1 MGVPTFYRWLCNR
14 YPRVPKDLVDNYNDR
29 ELDLL
34 DEDQVGLDLL
44 SPNPNGEFDNLYLDM
59 NGIIHPCCH
68 PENMEQPES
77 EEIMFKCILEYI
89 DRIFYLVRPRKLIY
103 LAIDGVAPRAKINQQ
118 RSRRFK
124 SAALADLEDETYEK
138 MLKEYLEKRNDME
151 IPVRKNK
158 WDSNVIT
165 PGTEFMYKLS
175 NKIVEYIKDRVEKY
189 DAWRRIVVIFSD
201 SNVPG
206 EGEHKIME
214 FIRSQRH
221 CPGYDPNTKHVLH
234 GMDADLIMLGLTT
247 HEPNFYII
255 REIVTFYV
263 HPSNKNVPNEL
274 EEKAEGKVGLAPKVD
289 TLTKE
294 EKYMKMMRENWKP
307 LQLLQL
313 SVLREYLSHQLKFVT
328 GFDNGS
334 HIEFERCV
342 DDLVLMI
349 FFCGNDFLPNLPSIS
364 ITGGSID
371 QMILLYQK
379 LLPSLNDYLSNEGNL
394 NFHSISTFFHYL
406 SKIENET
413 FKQIYEYKRK
423 SEEYHKNKTE
433 GGNNAKYS
441 NKYDV
446 KANANNDKVRK
457 EVKCSF
463 SNGSDASN
471 YVNTAATTTIDDVN
485 AYVTVDVAKVADAVS
500 EVIANTND
508 AHVAN
513 DNNNAATTSN
523 AVNNEVDANT
533 STKEVTA
540 VTSTDQA
547 KNDSGKQGVVEGENG
562 IVNKKD
568 VEEEFMKRYEEELN
582 KLKSV
587 DEVKLSVDVTLNDPR
602 LWKEAYYRE
611 KFHLTEEDDMKAF
624 VQEVSFHYIKG
635 ICWVLRYYYQ
645 GCPSWSWYY
654 PYHYSPF
661 CSDLEFGTLYSYDQV
676 TDDLSV
682 AVENVSGDGNR
693 DGTVSMVHKADLGSA
708 SRTVG
713 DDVAHNETYEDKDSA
728 TETDINTLTTA
739 DTVTCG
745 NVVDDSTFDNTV
757 LSNEENQEKEPD
769 DAQKKGKK
777 RKKEDMVL
785 IKFDYGMP
793 LTPFQQL
800 MGVMPIRSSH
810 CIPESLRVL
819 MTDPESPLRD
829 FYPVKF
835 QEDPNGKRYKYQWVA
850 LLPFIDEE
858 KLLHYVK
865 PIEEQ
870 LSEHEKYRNRV
881 SKNIIFLTPQ
891 LRMVFINQI
900 NKTEKVTD
908 TKYGVKGDELEYYIC
923 RCTKK
928 HKSVL
933 LEGVKMPPKVLTIQ
947 DLMEEHR
954 NRGFN
959 CEVAKRTILH
969 MLSENRSKR
978 DPFGTNQPED
988 VLRDTARDYH
998 QYHNQYNPNQY
1009 TPTQMNQYGGHY
1021 QGNYRGNRH
1030 HENYRDNQYYDGQY
1044 HSSKYGGN
1052 QYQPRQY
1059 QGNQYSQ
1066 NQYQGNYQSGK
1077 YGGGQ
1082 YHRNHHQNQYGS
1094 QYRQNNHGNQYR
1106 GQQGQYG
1113 NQYQGNYRSNKHQ
1126 ENYRDNQYQSNKYH
1140 TNKYQNQYGTNGYG
1154 SGHYQG
1160 NQYGGNQHHQG
1171 YQTKYHPNH
1180 PDPYGSSSRNHA
1192 KHDQDHGNDQYA
1204 QSHVSQR
1211 YGGQHEQ
1218 NHYSQH
1224 NQHYGKS
1231 RHYDVNKSQ
1240 YQNFRNATNTL
1251 KRSANEK
1258 YY

>member
-29 ELDLL
+29 NLDLS

-77 EEIMFKCILEYI
+77 EEIMFKCIVEYI

-138 MLKEYLEKRNDME
+138 MLKEYLEKKNDME

-175 NKIVEYIKDRVEKY
+175 NKIVEYIKERVEKY

-221 CPGYDPNTKHVLH
+221 CPDYDPNTKHVLH

-247 HEPNFYII
+247 HEPNFYIL

-263 HPSNKNVPNEL
+263 HPSNKIAPKEFEL
-274 EEKAEGKVGLAPKVD
+274 EEPEGRSALAPKAD
-289 TLTKE
+289 NMSKE

-313 SVLREYLSHQLKFVT
+313 AVLREYLSHQLRFVT

-334 HIEFERCV
+334 SIDFERCV

-413 FKQIYEYKRK
+413 FKQIYEYKKK
-423 SEEYHKNKTE
+423 SEEYHKNR
-433 GGNNAKYS
+433 S
-441 NKYDV
+441 Q
-446 KANANNDKVRK
+446 
-457 EVKCSF
+457 
-463 SNGSDASN
+463 
-471 YVNTAATTTIDDVN
+471 VNPRGTTHRP
-485 AYVTVDVAKVADAVS
+485 
-500 EVIANTND
+500 E
-508 AHVAN
+508 
-513 DNNNAATTSN
+513 
-523 AVNNEVDANT
+523 NEV
-533 STKEVTA
+533 TKVT
-540 VTSTDQA
+540 DG
-547 KNDSGKQGVVEGENG
+547 GKEGVFGGENG
-562 IVNKKD
+562 SVNKD
-568 VEEEFMKRYEEELN
+568 AEEDFMKRYEEELN

-611 KFHLTEEDDMKAF
+611 KFHLTEEDDMKEF

-661 CSDLEFGTLYSYDQV
+661 CSDLEFGTLYSYDEAEEEV
-676 TDDLSV
+676 S
-682 AVENVSGDGNR
+682 APVENVSGGDNR
-693 DGTVSMVHKADLGSA
+693 GRKRGRVSMVFRGDGGIDGGFGSDFGTEAD
-708 SRTVG
+708 
-713 DDVAHNETYEDKDSA
+713 DIEHNGTCEDKDCVADTNISV
-728 TETDINTLTTA
+728 LTTV
-739 DTVTCG
+739 DTVTGENLVDG
-745 NVVDDSTFDNTV
+745 NTPDDATLTR
-757 LSNEENQEKEPD
+757 EENQEKELD
-769 DAQKKGKK
+769 DVWKEPLEEVNNKSPLDVNNKSPLDVNKKEQPEAETKGEK
-777 RKKEDMVL
+777 RKQENKAL
-785 IKFDYGMP
+785 IKFDYGTP

-810 CIPESLRVL
+810 CIPESLRGL

-865 PIEEQ
+865 PIEEK
-870 LSEHEKYRNRV
+870 LNEEEKYRNRV
-881 SKNIIFLTPQ
+881 SKNIIFLTQQ

-900 NKTEKVTD
+900 NRTEKVTD
-908 TKYGVKGDELEYYIC
+908 DMYGAKGEEMEYYIC
-923 RCTKK
+923 KCSKK

-933 LEGVKMPPKVLTIQ
+933 LVGAKIPPKVLTIQ
-947 DLMEEHR
+947 DLMEEQR

-969 MLSENRSKR
+969 MLSEGRSNR
-978 DPFGTNQPED
+978 DPFGMNQPEG

-998 QYHNQYNPNQY
+998 QYHNQYSTNQY
-1009 TPTQMNQYGGHY
+1009 TPTQMNQFGNHY
-1021 QGNYRGNRH
+1021 QGGYRSNRY
-1030 HENYRDNQYYDGQY
+1030 HENQYYDNKYDGQY
-1044 HSSKYGGN
+1044 YDNKYDGQYYKGNQYQHRQYQGGQYGPGQHQGSYHPSKYGG
-1052 QYQPRQY
+1052 
-1059 QGNQYSQ
+1059 S
-1066 NQYQGNYQSGK
+1066 
-1077 YGGGQ
+1077 Q
-1082 YHRNHHQNQYGS
+1082 YHQDHHHQSQHGS
-1094 QYRQNNHGNQYR
+1094 QYRQAYHGSQYR
-1106 GQQGQYG
+1106 DQQGQYG
-1113 NQYQGNYRSNKHQ
+1113 NQYRQNHGSQYGG
-1126 ENYRDNQYQSNKYH
+1126 QYQSNKYH
-1140 TNKYQNQYGTNGYG
+1140 GSHGNYGGHGTKYQNQYGTSKYG

-1160 NQYGGNQHHQG
+1160 KQHGGNQHHQG
-1171 YQTKYHPNH
+1171 GYQPKYQANH
-1180 PDPYGSSSRNHA
+1180 PDPYGGNSRGNSQYDYEYGKGSHYN
-1192 KHDQDHGNDQYA
+1192 QDYGGSQYA
-1204 QSHVSQR
+1204 QTHVSQR
-1211 YGGQHEQ
+1211 YGGQYAQ
-1218 NHYSQH
+1218 NHYNQPH
-1224 NQHYGKS
+1224 QHYGKGRQHDGS
-1231 RHYDVNKSQ
+1231 KPQ
-1240 YQNFRNATNTL
+1240 YQNFRNTTNAL
-1251 KRSANEK
+1251 RRSANEK

>member
-14 YPRVPKDLVDNYNDR
+14 YPRVPKDLVDKYNDR
-29 ELDLL
+29 ELDLS

-89 DRIFYLVRPRKLIY
+89 DRIFYMVRPRKLIY

-138 MLKEYLEKRNDME
+138 MLKEYLKKGNDME

-221 CPGYDPNTKHVLH
+221 CPDYDPNTKHVLH

-247 HEPNFYII
+247 HEPNFYIL

-263 HPSNKNVPNEL
+263 HPSNKNAPNEF
-274 EEKAEGKVGLAPKVD
+274 EETVEGKGRVASKVD
-289 TLTKE
+289 NLSKE
-294 EKYMKMMRENWKP
+294 EKYMKIMRENWKP

-328 GFDNGS
+328 GFDNGN
-334 HIEFERCV
+334 HIDFERCV

-413 FKQIYEYKRK
+413 FKQIYEYKKK
-423 SEEYHKNKTE
+423 SEEYHKNKAE
-433 GGNNAKYS
+433 GGNMSKHGN
-441 NKYDV
+441 NKYDLKGNV
-446 KANANNDKVRK
+446 TNDRVAK
-457 EVKCSF
+457 EVKYIF
-463 SNGSDASN
+463 SNGSDDSN

-485 AYVTVDVAKVADAVS
+485 AYVIVDVNKVAGAVKDIITS
-500 EVIANTND
+500 TND
-508 AHVAN
+508 PYVTN
-513 DNNNAATTSN
+513 DNNEVAA
-523 AVNNEVDANT
+523 NNT
-533 STKEVTA
+533 
-540 VTSTDQA
+540 TDQS
-547 KNDSGKQGVVEGENG
+547 KDYLSNQGVVEGENG
-562 IVNKKD
+562 SVNKKD
-568 VEEEFMKRYEEELN
+568 VEEEFMKRYEEELS

-611 KFHLTEEDDMKAF
+611 KFHLTEEDDMNAY
-624 VQEVSFHYIKG
+624 VQEVSYHYIKG

-676 TDDLSV
+676 TDDSSV
-682 AVENVSGDGNR
+682 AVENVSGDVRSDGGVSMGNTTELGSCS
-693 DGTVSMVHKADLGSA
+693 GTVSY
-708 SRTVG
+708 
-713 DDVAHNETYEDKDSA
+713 DVAHNVTQNDKHSV
-728 TETDINTLTTA
+728 TDININTLTTSDA
-739 DTVTCG
+739 NTVIGG
-745 NVVDDSTFDNTV
+745 NVVDCNGSDSAFIK
-757 LSNEENQEKEPD
+757 EGHQEKETED
-769 DAQKKGKK
+769 VQKKGEK
-777 RKKEDMVL
+777 RKKEDMAL

-900 NKTEKVTD
+900 NRTEKVTD
-908 TKYGVKGDELEYYIC
+908 TKYSKYVVKGDELEYYIC
-923 RCTKK
+923 KCSKK

-933 LEGVKMPPKVLTIQ
+933 LKGVKIPPNVLTIQ
-947 DLMEEHR
+947 DLMEDQR

-959 CEVAKRTILH
+959 CEVAKRTILN
-969 MLSENRSKR
+969 MLSENRSNR
-978 DPFGTNQPED
+978 DPFGTNQPEE

-1009 TPTQMNQYGGHY
+1009 TPTQMNQYGSQY
-1021 QGNYRGNRH
+1021 QGNYRSNRY
-1030 HENYRDNQYYDGQY
+1030 HENYRDNQYQTNQY
-1044 HSSKYGGN
+1044 STGYKGN

-1059 QGNQYSQ
+1059 QGSQYPQ

-1077 YGGGQ
+1077 YGGSQ
-1082 YHRNHHQNQYGS
+1082 YQQNHHHQNQYGN
-1094 QYRQNNHGNQYR
+1094 QYRQNQHGNQYR

-1113 NQYQGNYRSNKHQ
+1113 NQYQTNRYQGG
-1126 ENYRDNQYQSNKYH
+1126 QYQSSKYH
-1140 TNKYQNQYGTNGYG
+1140 ANKYQNQYGTSKHG

-1160 NQYGGNQHHQG
+1160 NQYGGNQYGGNQYGGNQHHQGG
-1171 YQTKYHPNH
+1171 YQTKYHANH
-1180 PDPYGSSSRNHA
+1180 PDPYGSSSRNHT
-1192 KHDQDHGNDQYA
+1192 KHDQNYGSNQYS
-1204 QSHVSQR
+1204 QGYVSQR
-1211 YGGQHEQ
+1211 YGGQQAQ

-1224 NQHYGKS
+1224 NQHYGKN
-1231 RHYDVNKSQ
+1231 RHYDGNKSQ
-1240 YQNFRNATNTL
+1240 YQSFRNTTNTL